1 MKESKENTK
10 NELQKINNIKEK
22 NDKELE
28 WYSNA
33 TFITNIILIIIL
45 INIIMSQSFA
55 VRNEVEITNIIRS
68 LINHNFI
75 YVIALTYFALLK
87 TNIGKKN
94 FNILN
99 ILHIGMYLLMTFA
112 SFLTIFQSFGINS
125 LLTLCLNFIILIYMS
140 YTFIKQTR
148 YWKELALYKIPF
160 DEIKNEWYL
169 YSIYVISGMIL
180 FVNLI
185 SAINIDGIILSLLDT
200 TYIVLF
206 CRYIYLYKDYED
218 SKEHLALAKKNIRKK
233 ANKNER

>member
-169 YSIYVISGMIL
+169 YSIYIISGMIL